1 MKTTRYFSILL
12 LAAFCWTSCGN
23 DKSNAKS
30 TEADLK
36 EMRTQLEAKRNELSD
51 KQQIAQI
58 EAEMKELDQQ
68 IKAVDNAAPTT
79 AAATPPGPAS
89 SLSAPYV
96 PSGAMGT
103 IKGLEV
109 IMRAEASVKSDKI
122 SSFNQGEQV
131 EVLETKNVNNE
142 NEAVLTTS
150 LTLDGTSENKPVK
163 MIVPRGKAV
172 MIENYNADKNEYT
185 VSYQDDRK
193 IKFSG
198 AVKADAIETI
208 AYSTWYRV
216 KRHTGK
222 EGWVLGKF
230 LKPNE

>member
-1 MKTTRYFSILL
+1 MKTTRFYSILL
-12 LAAFCWTSCGN
+12 LAACCWTACGN

-30 TEADLK
+30 AEAELK
-36 EMRTQLEAKRNELSD
+36 EMRAQLEAKRNELSD

-68 IKAVDNAAPTT
+68 IKAVDPVVPTT
-79 AAATPPGPAS
+79 ATPPPGPAS
-89 SLSAPYV
+89 SLSAPDV
-96 PSGAMGT
+96 PRGAMGT
-103 IKGLEV
+103 IRGLEV

-131 EVLETKNVNNE
+131 AVLETKNVSNE

-150 LTLDGTSENKPVK
+150 LTLDGTAENKPVK
-163 MIVPRGKAV
+163 MIVPKGKAV

-185 VSYQDDRK
+185 ISYQDDRK
-193 IKFSG
+193 ITFSG
-198 AVKADAIETI
+198 AVRADAIETI

-216 KRHTGK
+216 QRHTGK
-222 EGWVLGKF
+222 QGWVLGKF